1 MNKTKLVN
9 LLEDDFNNHLSVSL
23 IYSEGLVDPLERYLN
38 KIDFYDLDSILTEY
52 NHQYS
57 FNDIFSKDNL
67 SFECSDE
74 KFDLDIIKKGST
86 LKLDFWLKTIS
97 KKVII
102 DLINKLVNLK

>member
-1 MNKTKLVN
+1 MSKFKLVN
-9 LLEDDFNNHLSVSL
+9 LLEDDFNNHLNVSFV
-23 IYSEGLVDPLERYLN
+23 YSEGLIDSLERYLN
-38 KIDFYDLDSILTEY
+38 NINFYDLDSILTEY

-74 KFDLDIIKKGST
+74 KSNLDIVKKGHV
-86 LKLDFWLKTIS
+86 LKLDFWLKTIP

-102 DLINKLVNLK
+102 NLINSIIE